1 MPLTNAIS
9 AQNLIP
15 GKKYL
20 IEVQWNL
27 TNDLRLPT
35 HYTMIGSFV
44 QSSFVRGRTHSF
56 DTGLQLLLSR
66 SRYETSFSI
75 DGKLSTVSSYNKFYE
90 IITPTPS
97 DFASQCYLYSLP
109 LPNDIKKY
117 ISSFTDLVLDLK
129 YRSKSFSSSS
139 SSSSSK

>member
-1 MPLTNAIS
+1 MPLSTVVS
-9 AQNLIP
+9 PHNLVP

-27 TNDLRLPT
+27 TNDLRLPAT
-35 HYTMIGSFV
+35 QTMIGTFL
-44 QSSFVRGRTHSF
+44 QSSYVRGRTCSF

-75 DGKLSTVSSYNKFYE
+75 DGKSSIVSSVNKFYE
-90 IITPTPS
+90 ILSPSPS
-97 DFASQCYLYSLP
+97 DFAALRQLYSLR

-117 ISSFTDLVLDLK
+117 ISSFSDLTLNLK
-129 YRSKSFSSSS
+129 YRPKPNTFSKY
-139 SSSSSK
+139 